1 MTGIP
6 RRWILDEYRRPFLCP
21 IPPIVVWN
29 LWHLLRDAAST
40 VDNVDTEPHSFMKIL
55 CRLGQIIRRV
65 YSWQHCAHLCR
76 RSGWCYWWSWLHKGG
91 LLLQKSRTFPKKSLL
106 GFNHLIWKHYECQ
119 DVNVRL
125 LFFVK
130 SPSLGTPTR
139 HMLHRHSR
147 CREHKRGKEKQEGD
161 LWTERVPLSFSTL
174 MGSLNIW
181 GGTGGPIES
190 EQHYIN
196 IKGLMTPSSLQ
207 NLTQ

>member
-1 MTGIP
+1 MDTGWISP
-6 RRWILDEYRRPFLCP
+6 PLSMPDPPDRRVEPVAP
-21 IPPIVVWN
+21 
-29 LWHLLRDAAST
+29 AARCRLHGRY
-40 VDNVDTEPHSFMKIL
+40 NVDTEPYSFMKIL

-139 HMLHRHSR
+139 HMLHRHCR
-147 CREHKRGKEKQEGD
+147 CCEHKRGKEKQEGD

-190 EQHYIN
+190 EHYIN